1 MNQKKYKWL
10 FFLLSILLVS
20 NIVLAIFLFMSNTLK
35 DRSEGRNEAFA
46 IYKEIGLTE
55 QQIDSFKASKDIFF
69 KQMRPYWNEIRELK
83 DSMYKKLE
91 ADSTDLSI
99 KMLSLE
105 IAQKTNMVDLKTY
118 QHFVELRK
126 LCTPEQQVRFDTL
139 IPKFVNRRNR
149 R

>member
-20 NIVLAIFLFMSNTLK
+20 NIVLAVFLFISNSSK
-35 DRSEGRNEAFA
+35 DGSQNKNDGSSVY
-46 IYKEIGLTE
+46 IEIGLTSV
-55 QQIDSFKASKDIFF
+55 QIDTFKARKEAYF
-69 KQMRPYWNEIRELK
+69 KEMRPYWNEIKELK

-91 ADSTDLSI
+91 ADSNDLSV

-118 QHFVELRK
+118 QHFVELRT

-139 IPKFVNRRNR
+139 IPKLVNRRNR

>member
-20 NIVLAIFLFMSNTLK
+20 NIVLAIFLFMSNTSK
-35 DRSEGRNEAFA
+35 DRLESRDESSA
-46 IYKEIGLTE
+46 IYKEIGLSG
-55 QQIDSFKASKDIFF
+55 QQIDTFKASKENFF
-69 KQMRPYWNEIRELK
+69 KQMRPYWNEIKELK

-91 ADSTDLSI
+91 ADSNDLI
-99 KMLSLE
+99 VKMLSLE

-118 QHFVELRK
+118 QHFVELRT

>member
-10 FFLLSILLVS
+10 FFLLTVLLVS
-20 NIVLAIFLFMSNTLK
+20 NIVLAVFLFISKSSSGQSQN
-35 DRSEGRNEAFA
+35 RSEADD
-46 IYKEIGLTE
+46 IYKEVGLNPK
-55 QQIDSFKASKDIFF
+55 QIDTFKARKEIFF
-69 KQMRPYWNEIRELK
+69 KEMRPMWNDIRELK

-91 ADSTDLSI
+91 ADSNNLSI

-118 QHFVELRK
+118 QHIVELRT

-139 IPKFVNRRNR
+139 IPKLVNRRNR